1 MTGCRGTWPLCW
13 GWLLVVLGV
22 AWPAWGL
29 KTLHLQVVR
38 FDNRT
43 DAEQA
48 FSELRDGK
56 SFELL
61 AEQWA
66 PEGLKETKGYLGEVV
81 PERLSNQVRKVL
93 LGLTHGG
100 ASPPVAVQ
108 EAWFLFKVLDPA
120 EASRYRLEEES
131 AVFHLERGIM
141 LGELGDAHGE
151 LEAYRRA
158 VLLDS
163 GLAAAHVNLGE
174 ALRRQ
179 AMLILEK
186 AGGHLP
192 EAQAKTAT
200 ELLDEAIDEFKT
212 AIGLDKQLWEAHF
225 NLGLAYAAQGL
236 LDLTVLEFQEAVA
249 IKPESGELHR
259 SLALALV
266 MKERP
271 ADALVHAERAREL
284 GVEVGDLLKRI
295 KDRMEGKSPLQ
306 KKERR

>member
-1 MTGCRGTWPLCW
+1 MTGCKAGLLFCW
-13 GWLLVVLGV
+13 GWLLGILGIG
-22 AWPAWGL
+22 WPVWGL
-29 KTLHLQVVR
+29 QTLHLQVAR
-38 FDNRT
+38 FDNRA

-48 FSELRDGK
+48 FSELRAGK

-66 PEGLKETKGYLGEVV
+66 PEGLKEAKGYLGEVV
-81 PERLSNQVRKVL
+81 PERLSHQVRNVL
-93 LGLTHGG
+93 VGLTPGE

-108 EAWFLFKVLDPA
+108 EAWFLFKVLDPVQ
-120 EASRYRLEEES
+120 ASRYRPEEET
-131 AVFHLERGIM
+131 AIFHLERGMM
-141 LGELGDAHGE
+141 LGELGDSQGE

-186 AGGHLP
+186 AEGGLP
-192 EAQAKTAT
+192 EAQARTAT

-249 IKPESGELHR
+249 IKPDSGELHR
-259 SLALALV
+259 SLALALL

-271 ADALVHAERAREL
+271 ADALVHGERAGEL

-295 KDRMEGKSPLQ
+295 KDRMGGKSPLQ
-306 KKERR
+306 KKETR